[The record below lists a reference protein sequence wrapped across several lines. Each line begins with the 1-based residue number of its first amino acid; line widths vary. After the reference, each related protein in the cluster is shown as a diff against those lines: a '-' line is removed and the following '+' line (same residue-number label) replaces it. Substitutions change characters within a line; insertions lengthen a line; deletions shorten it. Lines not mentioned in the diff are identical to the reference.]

1 MSPEIYSYLLPLL
14 FEQGAL
20 DVYLT
25 PIIMKKGRQ
34 ANILNVLTS
43 DDMVE
48 SLKRT
53 IFRETTTLGIREYR
67 VEREFLE
74 REIVSLKTALGEIR
88 IKLAY
93 LDGEL
98 LKGAPE
104 YEDCKAAAS
113 RHKLPI
119 REVYD
124 LVNKTFFNE
133 YKGFSR

>member
-43 DDMVE
+43 DKIVE
-48 SLKRT
+48 KLKAT

-67 VEREFLE
+67 VKRDCLE
-74 REIVSLKTALGEIR
+74 REIISVETELGVIR
-88 IKLAY
+88 VKAAF

-104 YEDCKAAAS
+104 YEDCKAAALLHN
-113 RHKLPI
+113 RPI
-119 REVYD
+119 REIYE
-124 LVNKTFFNE
+124 LVNKTFLNE
-133 YKGFSR
+133 YKGLS